1 VVKTNYVQTDALGN
15 MYIMLAEGPKG
26 AMKAKKQMVKIGLSY
41 GDRVVITE
49 GLDGSEQYIESGY
62 QEVTDGQPLLF

>member
-1 VVKTNYVQTDALGN
+1 
-15 MYIMLAEGPKG
+15 MLAEGPKG